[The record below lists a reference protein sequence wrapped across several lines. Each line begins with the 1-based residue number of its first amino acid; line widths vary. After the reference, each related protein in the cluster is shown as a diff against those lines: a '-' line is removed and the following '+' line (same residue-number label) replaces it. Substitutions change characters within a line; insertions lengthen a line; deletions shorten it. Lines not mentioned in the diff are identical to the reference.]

1 MKIGIRY
8 WNNIAVYDSTNNEA
22 NMRPMDCNGAF
33 CFEECVFGWM
43 AFHRSSQDG
52 GAKDDGLAVVN
63 CRPMIYGYEPIVVP
77 WIAKKSSLLYP
88 TTTY

>member
-33 CFEECVFGWM
+33 CFEECVFGC
-43 AFHRSSQDG
+43 SSQNG
-52 GAKDDGLAVVN
+52 GAKDDGLAVVD
-63 CRPMIYGYEPIVVP
+63 CRPMIYGYEPIVMP
-77 WIAKKSSLLYP
+77 WTAKQASLLYP